1 MTTIVLTLFTFFS
14 VKVFWL
20 FLRLLNTKKL

>member
-20 FLRLLNTKKL
+20 FSKLLSARKL